1 MAKQIIYYSMTGNTK
16 RVCQQLAMQLDCTA
30 DGIQAPFEGKPG
42 LLKILKLGFFALSR
56 RKTRITA
63 PRIRTASTD
72 LLILGAQIW
81 AGTLSPPMREF
92 LDTAPD
98 LPDRVALV
106 LTSGD
111 PKYPTNAFD
120 DFARRTGRTPIA
132 TLHVSEADAKSGRF
146 DQKLTSFRTALCQQG
161 AA

>member
-16 RVCQQLAMQLDCTA
+16 RVCQQLAAQLDCSA
-30 DGIQAPFEGKPG
+30 EGILAPFEGKPG
-42 LLKILKLGFFALSR
+42 LLKILKLGYFALTR

-63 PRIRTASTD
+63 PSVRTAAND
-72 LLILGAQIW
+72 MLILGAQVW
-81 AGTLSPPMREF
+81 AGTLSTPMREF
-92 LDTAPD
+92 LATGPV

-111 PKYPTNAFD
+111 PKYPAQAFD
-120 DFARRTGRTPIA
+120 EFARLVGQRPVA
-132 TLHVSEADAKSGRF
+132 CLHVSEAEAKSDSFGS
-146 DQKLTSFRTALCQQG
+146 KLDEFRAALLQQG

>member
-16 RVCQQLAMQLDCTA
+16 RVCQQLAAQLGCDA
-30 DGIQAPFEGKPG
+30 ESIRAPFEGKPG
-42 LLKILKLGFFALSR
+42 LLKILKLGYFALTR

-63 PRIRTASTD
+63 PAVTTSADDIV
-72 LLILGAQIW
+72 ILGAQIW
-81 AGTLSPPMREF
+81 AGTLSTPMREF
-92 LDTAPD
+92 LTTDPI

-111 PKYPTNAFD
+111 PKYPTQAFD
-120 DFARRTGRTPIA
+120 EFARLVGQSPVAR
-132 TLHVSEADAKSGRF
+132 LHVSEAEAKSDSFGK
-146 DQKLTSFRTALCQQG
+146 KLDEFRAALQQQG